1 MSSIVYLTNKTTG
14 IKYAYESESFRDPV
28 THKPKNKRKLIGKV
42 DANGNIIPTEPHGPR
57 RRKTTE
63 TCTSETAK
71 PPVDEASELRQEIIQ
86 LRLQIKDLT
95 DQNKQQERQLERLK
109 ALIASMSEVFTMRE

>member
-1 MSSIVYLTNKTTG
+1 MNSQDSLMQRNHRGVIASYKASFMPPTNRRAT
-14 IKYAYESESFRDPV
+14 
-28 THKPKNKRKLIGKV
+28 
-42 DANGNIIPTEPHGPR
+42 ANGNIIPTEPHGPR
-57 RRKTTE
+57 RRKTTQ

>member
-1 MSSIVYLTNKTTG
+1 MRNV
-14 IKYAYESESFRDPV
+14 KYRLS
-28 THKPKNKRKLIGKV
+28 HKQDDRHKIRV
-42 DANGNIIPTEPHGPR
+42 
-57 RRKTTE
+57 
-63 TCTSETAK
+63 TSETAK

>member
-1 MSSIVYLTNKTTG
+1 M
-14 IKYAYESESFRDPV
+14 A
-28 THKPKNKRKLIGKV
+28 
-42 DANGNIIPTEPHGPR
+42 HGGGR
-57 RRKTTE
+57 QHRLAHQRQQ
-63 TCTSETAK
+63 K